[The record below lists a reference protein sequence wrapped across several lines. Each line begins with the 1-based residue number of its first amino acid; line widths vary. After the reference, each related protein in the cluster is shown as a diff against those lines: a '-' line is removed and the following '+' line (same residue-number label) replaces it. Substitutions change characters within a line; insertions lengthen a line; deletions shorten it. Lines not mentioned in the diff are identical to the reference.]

1 MNEITADNPQETVVD
16 DDLLTQLREAQIKAD
31 EANKRLEALKSQV
44 QNVYF
49 GTQIIPI
56 GETRVTV
63 SGNTISL
70 LEAGKK
76 SLKLQVLD
84 LEENPTIQVMLTKV
98 GGTTKT
104 TFNEEYL
111 RTQAAR
117 LKLDF
122 NEIFCDKPKFN
133 PTKVKG
139 AWENDLITERV
150 YKAAQITEPVAQ
162 STSFKVE
169 VQ

>member
-1 MNEITADNPQETVVD
+1 MNETTENDAQTEVNDT
-16 DDLLTQLREAQIKAD
+16 LLLQLREAQIEAD
-31 EANKRLEALKSQV
+31 RANKRLDNLKVQV
-44 QNVYF
+44 QKLYF
-49 GTQIIPI
+49 GSQIIPV
-56 GETRVTV
+56 GEVRATTN
-63 SGNTISL
+63 GNTISL

-117 LKLDF
+117 LKLSFD
-122 NEIFCDKPKFN
+122 EIFCDKPKFN

-139 AWENDLITERV
+139 AWENNLITERV